1 MAKRKYET
9 YASSAGSDIKYK
21 KRSYEELL
29 DYYTEKII
37 KSVYRYRKT
46 RTSSHYRQFEKNE
59 KQFEKSV
66 RKKLEQEYANLPLKT
81 PNRWRTAYYS
91 QFASYTNFSYVKSM
105 GSANHIIKYL
115 EGAMSLDDVEWEI
128 EDEMEFRMELQQWV
142 NGIIPTGKMTK
153 QRAIA
158 NVIYNQ
164 GPEYTLLQSIIN
176 KHFPKNTSVVRLF
189 YS

>member
-9 YASSAGSDIKYK
+9 YASNAGSNIKYK

-29 DYYTEKII
+29 DYYTEKIV

-46 RTSSHYRQFEKNE
+46 RTESYYRQFEKNE
-59 KQFEKSV
+59 KQFEKSI
-66 RKKLEQEYANLPLKT
+66 RKKLEQEYTNLPLKT

-91 QFASYTNFSYVKSM
+91 QFASYTQISYMDAM
-105 GSANHIIKYL
+105 GSANHIIDYL
-115 EGAMSLDDVEWEI
+115 EGVISLDEEWRPE
-128 EDEMEFRMELQQWV
+128 EEKEFRIELQQWV

-153 QRAIA
+153 ERAIA
-158 NVIYNQ
+158 NVIFNQ
-164 GPEYTLLQSIIN
+164 GPAYTLLQSIIN
-176 KHFPKNTSVVRLF
+176 KYFPEDTSVVRIF